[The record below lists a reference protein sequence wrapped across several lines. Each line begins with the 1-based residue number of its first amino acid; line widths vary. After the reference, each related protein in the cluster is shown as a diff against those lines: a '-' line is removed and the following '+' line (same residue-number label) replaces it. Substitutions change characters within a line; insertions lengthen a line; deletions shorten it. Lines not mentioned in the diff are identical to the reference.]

1 MSEKP
6 FGLAVKAL
14 LHDDRGRYLL
24 IRRSLDSKHWP
35 GAWDLPGGKVD
46 PGEDFDVAMCRE
58 VLEETG
64 LHIQLEG
71 IVGAVELDLE
81 HVTVAAL
88 VMEASVP
95 SGDIQL
101 SSEHGSYEWI
111 PRKDLAE
118 CDFCNALN
126 GLVSAY
132 AQGESSG

>member
-1 MSEKP
+1 MSEKS

-14 LHDDRGRYLL
+14 VHDDQSRYLL
-24 IRRSLDSKHWP
+24 IRRSSDSKHWP

-46 PGEDFDVAMCRE
+46 PGEDFDVAMRRE

-71 IVGAVELDLE
+71 IVGAAQLDFE
-81 HVTVAAL
+81 DITVAAL

-95 SGDIQL
+95 SGEIQL

-111 PRKDLAE
+111 PRRALTE

-126 GLVSAY
+126 DLVSAY
-132 AQGESSG
+132 ARE